1 MKQILISSREQGDW
15 SMVFNLP
22 CPPLPLEARAPKN
35 QHKDSGDFP
44 GGPVVKHPPASKGDT
59 GSIPGAR
66 SKIPHIAEQPE
77 LMF

>member
-1 MKQILISSREQGDW
+1 MVSSREQGDW
-15 SMVFNLP
+15 SVVFKLP
-22 CPPLPLEARAPKN
+22 CPPLPSEASVPKN
-35 QHKDSGDFP
+35 QDKDSGDFP
-44 GGPVVKHPPASKGDT
+44 GGKNPPASKGDA